1 MKNNKIR
8 VYIGAGWFTERTRD
22 ILDHLEVQLGGYDNL
37 SVYSPRRDG
46 IMLPPDQKHDSA
58 LRESIFQENIRSIKN
73 SDIVLANIDSMDD
86 YNDPGTIY
94 EVGYAMASGVPVIGF
109 DLSNNIKSRFGS
121 ILNGFEC
128 IISSYE
134 ELDELIRS
142 GDIRKFVYEK
152 KEDPQKVLFV
162 GAGNKEINQK
172 LIAHI
177 MESGAN
183 VRWIESVA
191 YPTVYPKIDEIFDG
205 VKYMIAV
212 IDDRETLVSWMI
224 GQAYARN
231 IPVVTYSDF
240 NYGVNIMLLCSLV
253 THLRGT
259 EELTEFLQKVK
270 REGLESI
277 PKFDHST
284 MNAM

>member
-1 MKNNKIR
+1 MISQKKIK
-8 VYIGAGWFTERTRD
+8 VYIASGWFSERTRD
-22 ILDHLEVQLGGYDNL
+22 ILDNLESHLGQHSSL

-46 IMLPPDQKHDSA
+46 IMLAPNQKHDPQ
-58 LRESIFQENIRSIKN
+58 LRESIFKENIRQILN
-73 SDIVLANIDSMDD
+73 SDIVIANIDSMDD
-86 YNDPGTIY
+86 HNDPGTIY
-94 EVGYAMASGVPVIGF
+94 EIGYAMASRVPVIGF
-109 DLSNNIKSRFGS
+109 DLSNNIRSRFGS

-128 IISSYE
+128 IISDYAD
-134 ELDELIRS
+134 LDDLIET
-142 GDIRKFVYEK
+142 GDIRNFLYER
-152 KEDPQKVLFV
+152 EEPQKVLFV
-162 GAGNKEINQK
+162 GARNRGVNQK

-183 VRWIESVA
+183 VRWIEA
-191 YPTVYPKIDEIFDG
+191 GEYPSVYPRIDEIFDG

-277 PKFDHST
+277 PKFDHSS